1 MKRWICCGN
10 IATVNDGSD
19 LHAVLSGERTRPAC
33 WFGRLAETIF
43 LFAKFAK
50 AGRLR
55 QHASRVRSPD
65 SPDPPMTSALE
76 KLGLTDDNAGVFDG
90 EWRGGGGKIDKI
102 SPINGQK
109 LASVRTASADDYD
122 TAVSRAHEA
131 FLKWRTTPGP
141 VRGDTV
147 RRLGNALRDFKHDL
161 GQLVTL
167 ETGKII
173 AEGEGEVQ
181 EMIDICDFAVGQSR
195 MLYGLTIQSERPS
208 HRLMEQWHPLGVVA
222 VISAFNFPVAVWSW
236 NAALAAVCGD
246 ATVWKASEKTPLT
259 AIAVTKIAERVCR
272 ETGADPAIFTLL
284 MGDRKTVGQR
294 LSADRRIPLISA
306 TGSVQMGLH
315 VAQTVHGRL
324 GKTIMELGG
333 NNALIV
339 APSADLEMAT
349 QSIFFGAVGTAGQRC
364 TSTRRVILHESVAD
378 KVRTKLLGAY
388 KSLRIGNPLDRETL
402 MGPLIDKSA
411 VEMVQQS
418 IQRLKDEG
426 GEILYG
432 GERLEGGQYEGG
444 CYMTPCLANANPGFE
459 IVCHETFGPLLY
471 LLTYRDF
478 DEAIAIQ
485 NGVPQGLTSA
495 IFTNDVRE
503 AEKFLSAVGSDCGI
517 ANVNTGTSG
526 AEIGGA
532 FGGEKETG
540 GGRESG
546 SDSWKMYMRR
556 QTNTINF
563 STELPLAQG
572 IQFGSPDEGSA
583 TA

>member
-1 MKRWICCGN
+1 MDTTALFGTLGI
-10 IATVNDGSD
+10 SD
-19 LHAVLSGERTRPAC
+19 ENL
-33 WFGRLAETIF
+33 
-43 LFAKFAK
+43 
-50 AGRLR
+50 
-55 QHASRVRSPD
+55 
-65 SPDPPMTSALE
+65 
-76 KLGLTDDNAGVFDG
+76 GVFCG
-90 EWRGGGGKIDKI
+90 EWRGGGDVIEKI
-102 SPINGQK
+102 SPVDGK
-109 LASVRTASADDYD
+109 LLARVRCASAEDYEW
-122 TAVSRAHEA
+122 AVGRAHEA

-208 HRLMEQWHPLGVVA
+208 HRLMEQWHPLGVIA

-259 AIAVTKIAERVCR
+259 AVAVTKIAERVCR

-284 MGDRKTVGQR
+284 MGDRKTVGQK
-294 LSADRRIPLISA
+294 LSADPRIPLISA
-306 TGSVQMGLH
+306 TGSTQMGVH

-339 APSADLEMAT
+339 CPSADIEMAT

-378 KVRTKLLGAY
+378 QVRQRLLAAY
-388 KSLRIGNPLDRETL
+388 KSLPIGNPLDRKTL
-402 MGPLIDKSA
+402 MGPLIDAHS
-411 VEMVQQS
+411 VDMVQQS

-426 GEILYG
+426 GEVLYG
-432 GERLEGGQYEGG
+432 GERLEGAQYPGG
-444 CYMTPCLANANPGFE
+444 CYMTPCLANAKPDFK

-478 DEAIAIQ
+478 DEAIAIN

-503 AEKFLSAVGSDCGI
+503 AEKFLSPVGSDCGI

-546 SDSWKMYMRR
+546 SDSWKAYMRR

-572 IQFGSPDEGSA
+572 ITFGDDAGSA

>member
-1 MKRWICCGN
+1 MQ
-10 IATVNDGSD
+10 
-19 LHAVLSGERTRPAC
+19 AV
-33 WFGRLAETIF
+33 F
-43 LFAKFAK
+43 
-50 AGRLR
+50 
-55 QHASRVRSPD
+55 
-65 SPDPPMTSALE
+65 E
-76 KLGLTDDNAGVFDG
+76 KLALSEENSGVFNG
-90 EWRGGGGKIDKI
+90 QWSGGGAKIDKI
-102 SPINGQK
+102 SPIDGAK
-109 LASVRTASADDYD
+109 IGSVRTASDDDYNK
-122 TAVSRAHEA
+122 TIARAQEA
-131 FLKWRTTPGP
+131 FEKWRKTPGP

-147 RRLGNALRDFKHDL
+147 RRLGNALRELKHEL

-208 HRLMEQWHPLGVVA
+208 HRLMEQWHPLGLVA

-246 ATVWKASEKTPLT
+246 ATLWKPSEKTPLT

-272 ETGADPAIFTLL
+272 ETGADPAIFSLL
-284 MGDRKTVGQR
+284 IGDRKSVGEKLANDPR
-294 LSADRRIPLISA
+294 VPLVSA
-306 TGSVQMGLH
+306 TGSVAMGLN
-315 VAQTVHGRL
+315 VAKTVHGRL

-339 APSADLEMAT
+339 SPTADLEMAT

-364 TSTRRVILHESVAD
+364 TSTRRVIVHESVAD
-378 KVRTKLLGAY
+378 KVRTKLLSAY
-388 KSLRIGNPLDRETL
+388 KSLPIGNPLDRKTL
-402 MGPLIDKSA
+402 MGPMIDKHA
-411 VEMVQQS
+411 VDNVQDS
-418 IQRLKDEG
+418 IKKLKAEG
-426 GEILYG
+426 GEVLYG
-432 GERLEGGQYEGG
+432 GEPMDLPGG
-444 CYMTPCLANANPGFE
+444 CYMKPCLASAKPNFK
-459 IVCHETFGPLLY
+459 IVQEETFGPLLY

-485 NGVPQGLTSA
+485 NGVPQGLTSS

-503 AEKFLSAVGSDCGI
+503 AEKFVSTVGSDCGI

-532 FGGEKETG
+532 FGGEKNTG

-546 SDSWKMYMRR
+546 SDCWKQYMRR

-572 IQFGSPDEGSA
+572 IHFGAGDAGSA
-583 TA
+583 TT

>member
-1 MKRWICCGN
+1 MQP
-10 IATVNDGSD
+10 
-19 LHAVLSGERTRPAC
+19 VL
-33 WFGRLAETIF
+33 
-43 LFAKFAK
+43 
-50 AGRLR
+50 
-55 QHASRVRSPD
+55 D
-65 SPDPPMTSALE
+65 
-76 KLGLTDDNAGVFDG
+76 KLGLTDDNLGVFDG
-90 EWRGGGGKIDKI
+90 QWRGGGPRLDKI
-102 SPINGQK
+102 SPIDGRN
-109 LASVRTASADDYD
+109 LASFRTASDEDYD
-122 TAVSRAHEA
+122 KAIGRAHEA
-131 FLKWRTTPGP
+131 FLKWRITPGP
-141 VRGDTV
+141 VRGETV
-147 RRLGNALRDFKHDL
+147 RRLGNALRELKSEL
-161 GQLVTL
+161 AQLVTL

-195 MLYGLTIQSERPS
+195 MLYGLTIQSERKF

-284 MGDRKTVGQR
+284 MGDRKTVGQK
-294 LSADRRIPLISA
+294 LSADKRIPLISA
-306 TGSVQMGLH
+306 TGSTQMGVH

-364 TSTRRVILHESVAD
+364 TSTRRVILHESIAD
-378 KVRTKLLGAY
+378 KVRKKLLGAY
-388 KSLRIGNPLDRETL
+388 KTMRIGNPLDRKTV
-402 MGPLIDKSA
+402 MGPLIEKSA
-411 VEMVQQS
+411 VDMVQQS

-426 GEILYG
+426 GEVLYG
-432 GERLEGGQYEGG
+432 GERLEGAPYQGG
-444 CYMTPCLANANPGFE
+444 CYMTPCLANAKPDFE

-478 DEAIAIQ
+478 DEAVAIQ

-495 IFTNDVRE
+495 IFTNDMRE
-503 AEKFLSAVGSDCGI
+503 AEKFLSAAGSDCGI

-572 IQFGSPDEGSA
+572 IQFGAGEGS
-583 TA
+583 

>member
-1 MKRWICCGN
+1 LLDVKP
-10 IATVNDGSD
+10 T
-19 LHAVLSGERTRPAC
+19 
-33 WFGRLAETIF
+33 
-43 LFAKFAK
+43 
-50 AGRLR
+50 RLR
-55 QHASRVRSPD
+55 RQIFIIARGAA
-65 SPDPPMTSALE
+65 DPPMQSVLE
-76 KLGLTDDNAGVFDG
+76 KLGLTDENDGVFDG
-90 EWRGGGGKIDKI
+90 EWRGGGAKIDKI
-102 SPINGQK
+102 SPIDGRR
-109 LASVRTASADDYD
+109 LAGVRTASSDDYD
-122 TAVSRAHEA
+122 KAIARAHEA
-131 FLKWRTTPGP
+131 FLKWRVTPGP

-147 RRLGNALRDFKHDL
+147 RRLGNALRELKHEL

-173 AEGEGEVQ
+173 AEGKGEVQ
-181 EMIDICDFAVGQSR
+181 EMIDICDLAVGQSR
-195 MLYGLTIQSERPS
+195 MLYGLTIQSERPN
-208 HRLMEQWHPLGVVA
+208 HRLMEQWHPLGIVA
-222 VISAFNFPVAVWSW
+222 VITAFNFPVAVWSW
-236 NAALAAVCGD
+236 NSALAAVCGD

-259 AIAVTKIAERVCR
+259 AIAATKIAERVCR

-284 MGDRKTVGQR
+284 MGDRKTVGQK

-324 GKTIMELGG
+324 GRTIMELGG

-364 TSTRRVILHESVAD
+364 TSTRRVIMHESVAD
-378 KVRTKLLGAY
+378 KVRKKLLAAY
-388 KSLRIGNPLDRETL
+388 KAVPIGNPLEKKTL
-402 MGPLIDKSA
+402 MGPLIDKNA
-411 VEMVQQS
+411 VDMVQHS

-426 GEILYG
+426 GEVLYG
-432 GERLEGGQYEGG
+432 GERLAGAQYPGG
-444 CYMTPCLANANPGFE
+444 CYMTPCLANAKPDFE

-471 LLTYRDF
+471 LMTYRDF
-478 DEAIAIQ
+478 DEAIAIN

-495 IFTNDVRE
+495 VFTNDMRE
-503 AEKFLSAVGSDCGI
+503 AEKFISAVGSDCGI

-532 FGGEKETG
+532 FGGEKDTG

-546 SDSWKMYMRR
+546 SDSWKSYMRR

-572 IQFGSPDEGSA
+572 IQFGTDDAGSA
-583 TA
+583 NA

>member
-1 MKRWICCGN
+1 MD
-10 IATVNDGSD
+10 T
-19 LHAVLSGERTRPAC
+19 T
-33 WFGRLAETIF
+33 T
-43 LFAKFAK
+43 LF
-50 AGRLR
+50 
-55 QHASRVRSPD
+55 S
-65 SPDPPMTSALE
+65 
-76 KLGLTDDNAGVFDG
+76 KLGLSDENPGVFCG
-90 EWRGGGGKIDKI
+90 EWLGSGPVIEKF
-102 SPINGQK
+102 SPIDGK
-109 LASVRTASADDYD
+109 LLA
-122 TAVSRAHEA
+122 RAHTATDAEYEKTIARALEA
-131 FLKWRTTPGP
+131 FEKWRRTPGP

-147 RRLGNALRDFKHDL
+147 RRLGNALRELKREL

-284 MGDRKTVGQR
+284 MGDRKTVGQK

-339 APSADLEMAT
+339 APSADIEMAT

-364 TSTRRVILHESVAD
+364 TSTRRVILHESIAD
-378 KVRTKLLGAY
+378 KVRTKLLAAY
-388 KSLRIGNPLDRETL
+388 KSVPIGNPLEKKTL
-402 MGPLIDKSA
+402 MGPLIDKGA
-411 VEMVQQS
+411 VDMVQQS

-426 GEILYG
+426 GEVLYG
-432 GERLEGGQYEGG
+432 GERLEGEKYPGG
-444 CYMTPCLANANPGFE
+444 CYMTPCLANAKPDFK

-471 LLTYRDF
+471 LMTYRDF
-478 DEAIAIQ
+478 EEAIAI
-485 NGVPQGLTSA
+485 NNSVPQGLTSA
-495 IFTNDVRE
+495 VFTNDMRE
-503 AEKFLSAVGSDCGI
+503 AEKFISPAGSDCGI

-532 FGGEKETG
+532 FGGEEETG
-540 GGRESG
+540 GGSESG
-546 SDSWKMYMRR
+546 SDSWKSYMRR

-572 IQFGSPDEGSA
+572 IQFGGDDAGSA
-583 TA
+583 NA

>member
-1 MKRWICCGN
+1 MQP
-10 IATVNDGSD
+10 V
-19 LHAVLSGERTRPAC
+19 
-33 WFGRLAETIF
+33 
-43 LFAKFAK
+43 
-50 AGRLR
+50 
-55 QHASRVRSPD
+55 
-65 SPDPPMTSALE
+65 LE
-76 KLGLTDDNAGVFDG
+76 KLGLADDNPGVFDG
-90 EWRGGGGKIDKI
+90 EWRGGGAKIDKI
-102 SPINGQK
+102 SPMDGRR
-109 LASVRTASADDYD
+109 LASVRTASDGDYNKAI
-122 TAVSRAHEA
+122 TRAQEA
-131 FLKWRTTPGP
+131 FLKWRATPGP

-147 RRLGNALRDFKHDL
+147 RRLGNALRESKADL

-246 ATVWKASEKTPLT
+246 ATVWKPSEKTPLT
-259 AIAVTKIAERVCR
+259 AIAVTTICERVCR
-272 ETGADPAIFTLL
+272 ESGADPAIFTLL
-284 MGDRKTVGQR
+284 IGDRKTVGQK
-294 LSADRRIPLISA
+294 LADDHRIPLISA
-306 TGSVQMGLH
+306 TGSVSMGLN
-315 VAQTVHGRL
+315 VATAVHGRL
-324 GKTIMELGG
+324 ARTIMELGG

-339 APSADLEMAT
+339 TPSADLEMAT
-349 QSIFFGAVGTAGQRC
+349 RSIFFGAVGTAGQRC
-364 TSTRRVILHESVAD
+364 TSTRRVIMHESVGS
-378 KVRTKLLGAY
+378 KVRDKLLDAY
-388 KSLRIGNPLDRETL
+388 KSLAIGNPLDRETV
-402 MGPLIDKSA
+402 MGPLIDRNA
-411 VEMVQQS
+411 VDLVQHS

-432 GERLEGGQYEGG
+432 GERLTVPGD
-444 CYMTPCLANANPGFE
+444 CYMKPCLAAAKPDFE
-459 IVCHETFGPLLY
+459 IVKHETFGPLLY
-471 LLTYRDF
+471 LMTYRDF

-485 NGVPQGLTSA
+485 NNVPQGLTSA

-503 AEKFLSAVGSDCGI
+503 AEKFVSVVGSDCGI

-532 FGGEKETG
+532 FGGEKNTG

-546 SDSWKMYMRR
+546 SDCWKYYMRR
-556 QTNTINF
+556 QTSTINF
-563 STELPLAQG
+563 SSELPLAQG
-572 IQFGSPDEGSA
+572 IQFGVGEGSG

>member
-1 MKRWICCGN
+1 MQP
-10 IATVNDGSD
+10 V
-19 LHAVLSGERTRPAC
+19 
-33 WFGRLAETIF
+33 
-43 LFAKFAK
+43 
-50 AGRLR
+50 
-55 QHASRVRSPD
+55 
-65 SPDPPMTSALE
+65 LE
-76 KLGLTDDNAGVFDG
+76 KLGLTDVNDGVFYG
-90 EWRGGGGKIDKI
+90 EWRGGAAKIDKI
-102 SPINGQK
+102 SPIDGRRI
-109 LASVRTASADDYD
+109 ASVRTASDDDYGNAI
-122 TAVSRAHEA
+122 TRAQEA
-131 FLKWRTTPGP
+131 FLKWRATPGP

-147 RRLGNALRDFKHDL
+147 RRLGNALRELKHEL

-167 ETGKII
+167 ETGKIL

-181 EMIDICDFAVGQSR
+181 EMIDICGLAVGQSR
-195 MLYGLTIQSERPS
+195 MLYGLTIQSERRY
-208 HRLMEQWHPLGVVA
+208 HRLMEQWQPLGVVA

-246 ATVWKASEKTPLT
+246 AAVWKPSEKTPLS

-272 ETGADPAIFTLL
+272 ETSADPAIFTLL
-284 MGDRKTVGQR
+284 VGDRKTVGQK
-294 LSADRRIPLISA
+294 LADDPRIPLVSA
-306 TGSVQMGLH
+306 TGSVNMGLN
-315 VAQTVHGRL
+315 VAKTVHGRL
-324 GKTIMELGG
+324 GRTIMKLGG

-339 APSADLEMAT
+339 APSADLDMAV

-364 TSTRRVILHESVAD
+364 TSTRRVIMYESVAS
-378 KVRTKLLGAY
+378 KVRERLLTAY
-388 KSLRIGNPLDRETL
+388 KSLPIGNPPDRKTV
-402 MGPLIDKSA
+402 MGPLIDKHA
-411 VEMVQQS
+411 VDMVQHS

-426 GEILYG
+426 GELLYG
-432 GERLEGGQYEGG
+432 GERLTVPGE
-444 CYMTPCLANANPGFE
+444 CYMKPCLTTAKPDFE
-459 IVCHETFGPLLY
+459 IVQHETFGPLLY
-471 LLTYRDF
+471 LMTYRDF
-478 DEAIAIQ
+478 DEAIAIH
-485 NGVPQGLTSA
+485 NNVPQGLTSS

-563 STELPLAQG
+563 STELPLAQW
-572 IQFGSPDEGSA
+572 IEFGSPDEGSA